1 MCLAAWTVAD
11 TYSTHNCF
19 TFCVLQLLVIMF
31 IINISEISSFSH
43 HPTPK
48 LWLVQHQAE
57 W

>member
-57 W
+57 C